1 MESGIIVKIDRV
13 KKTGTIISQTDEIL
27 HFRFGAFER
36 KPEERKEWWNTVPLF
51 VNDEVIFSRHLS
63 PTGELTANSI
73 IPKDKKYL
81 KYTNLHRGMLL
92 QGKIV
97 DIAKNAMILDIGIKE
112 APGIFYFNDAE
123 LLKRILAFPEMQPGK
138 ILSLNIL
145 DVGNR
150 HGRKL
155 VYLAPKIDR
164 QIFFDWAVGYLE
176 SCKNYPN
183 CDFGEHLR
191 IIVGNSVDLFK
202 VKFYL
207 NGLIEKINLRQIRE
221 AVNFLSSKERFFL
234 NHKIGAF
241 RRIIIKFY
249 FRDKINNF

>member
-1 MESGIIVKIDRV
+1 MESGIILEMDRV
-13 KKTGTIISQTDEIL
+13 KKTGIIRSQTDEIL
-27 HFRFGAFER
+27 HFRFGAFKR

-51 VNDEVIFSRHLS
+51 VNDEVLFFRGLS
-63 PTGELTANSI
+63 PNRVLIANAIS
-73 IPKDKKYL
+73 PKDKKYL
-81 KYTNLHRGMLL
+81 KYSDLHRGMLL

-97 DIAKNAMILDIGIKE
+97 DIAKNAIILDIGIKE
-112 APGIFYFNDAE
+112 APGIFYFNDTE
-123 LLKRILAFPEMQPGK
+123 LLKSILPLQELQPGEL
-138 ILSLNIL
+138 LSLSIL
-145 DVGNR
+145 DIGNR

-176 SCKNYPN
+176 SCKNYAN
-183 CDFGEHLR
+183 CDFKAHLK
-191 IIVGNSVDLFK
+191 IIVDNSADLFK

-221 AVNFLSSKERFFL
+221 AVNFLSPKERFLL
-234 NHKIGAF
+234 NHKIGCF

-249 FRDKINNF
+249 IKDKINIF